1 MSSER
6 KKLGQFGEELAQYYL
21 EKKGFKFIAKN
32 IRLFC
37 GEIDLLMEDKT
48 TLVIVEVKTKRG
60 EVFGEPKEEVD
71 YFKQKKLLQLGKALS
86 QKYPK
91 KDIRIDVLAIKMG
104 DKPEIEHIRNAVE
117 LKI

>member
-1 MSSER
+1 MNSER
-6 KKLGQFGEELAQYYL
+6 KKLGQFGEELAKSFL
-21 EKKGFKFIAKN
+21 EKKGLEFIGKN

-37 GEIDLLMEDKT
+37 GEIDLLMEDKK
-48 TLVIVEVKTKRG
+48 TLVIVEVKTKKG
-60 EVFGEPKEEVD
+60 EEFGKPQEEVD
-71 YFKQKKLLQLGKALS
+71 YFKQKKLLQLGSALS

-104 DKPEIEHIRNAVE
+104 DKSEIEHIKNAVE